1 MAESTGERTRV
12 ETVVGP
18 NGSAE
23 IFEVFES
30 NQALQY
36 SVVFNGQTESY
47 RSLGEAYIEA
57 GIKAGRPT

>member
-1 MAESTGERTRV
+1 MAESTTERTKV

-18 NGSAE
+18 NGEAE
-23 IFEVFES
+23 IYEVFES

-36 SVVFNGQTESY
+36 SVVFNGQTETY

-57 GIKAGRPT
+57 GVKAGKPT